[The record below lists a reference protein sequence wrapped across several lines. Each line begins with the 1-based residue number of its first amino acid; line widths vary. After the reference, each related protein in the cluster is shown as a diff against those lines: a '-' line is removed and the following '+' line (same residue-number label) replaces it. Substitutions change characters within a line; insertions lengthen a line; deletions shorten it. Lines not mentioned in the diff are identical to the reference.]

1 MSRNVARAALWGRPV
16 ARARL
21 LASVAVAR
29 SISTVTSSS
38 SIAIGEPGSSCRSAT
53 ARRRTSS
60 IARPPFVAAT
70 SSGSTAVATTP
81 CASRPGV
88 VNTTADSPS
97 AGSTPPTYRM
107 NAVLGPTT
115 STPLRASRSRW
126 V

>member
-1 MSRNVARAALWGRPV
+1 MSRKVARAALCGRPA
-16 ARARL
+16 ARARVRAS
-21 LASVAVAR
+21 LAMAR

-38 SIAIGEPGSSCRSAT
+38 SIAIGDPGSTCRSAT

-60 IARPPFVAAT
+60 IPSPPFAAAT

-97 AGSTPPTYRM
+97 AGSTPPT
-107 NAVLGPTT
+107 
-115 STPLRASRSRW
+115 
-126 V
+126 